1 MSFNKLGIDVSTK
14 FFFQKNEIITID
26 GAAER
31 ESRPAGTCG
40 RLCKSARKAALVK
53 RNENVIESWLKLIEW
68 EREVERKKKKDE
80 LMGIGSD
87 LWRKGWWKSG
97 ANLHTGWI
105 SICEQEG
112 LMASSPFHHGARGI
126 HLNWCDVGP
135 KHRHGIM
142 QIMWCYANEFPSPDL
157 PRSPPISPD
166 VPRIFQFPWRV
177 TLVAFVSQSFI
188 LGCNDNMQMSCL
200 HPDSPNRHLT
210 ARPAFQFTFN
220 GRNNSV
226 SSIRGQILIPIDGPS
241 SIQQSSFS
249 INHNLFGGKAPL
261 MTSSYLMTSWS
272 HHGKC
277 DSILC
282 QCGRPLA
289 WRHGRIFFRTMERRQ
304 RWIFNWFSADSRVDL

>member
-1 MSFNKLGIDVSTK
+1 MWTRGAHGFITVPSWRTWHPSQLVRRWTKTSTWHHA
-14 FFFQKNEIITID
+14 NHVM
-26 GAAER
+26 
-31 ESRPAGTCG
+31 
-40 RLCKSARKAALVK
+40 LCKWVS
-53 RNENVIESWLKLIEW
+53 
-68 EREVERKKKKDE
+68 
-80 LMGIGSD
+80 
-87 LWRKGWWKSG
+87 
-97 ANLHTGWI
+97 
-105 SICEQEG
+105 Q
-112 LMASSPFHHGARGI
+112 
-126 HLNWCDVGP
+126 
-135 KHRHGIM
+135 
-142 QIMWCYANEFPSPDL
+142 

-166 VPRIFQFPWRV
+166 LPRCSENFSIPLTSDSGR
-177 TLVAFVSQSFI
+177 LVVSQSFI

-220 GRNNSV
+220 GRNSSV

-272 HHGKC
+272 HHGKG